1 MEFIDIAKIEP
12 PEGSQFFWIMYLG
25 DTVSY
30 DLYAAAVQRLTGY
43 NPAANA
49 EEVPLTRL
57 GKHLGIFI
65 TTMMLFQ

>member
-1 MEFIDIAKIEP
+1 MP
-12 PEGSQFFWIMYLG
+12 YTWIMYLG

-57 GKHLGIFI
+57 GKHLGPHIHMHI
-65 TTMMLFQ
+65 INTNHMHII